1 MEDAEESQCT
11 TASVP
16 NSNLK
21 AQYDGKI
28 VFLQLVNAVPI
39 FSLYSEVY
47 FEMLRSFPNL
57 FLQILI
63 SIVKKQGKQRQY
75 SEGMHMQA
83 YRERVTGKL
92 TRSHC

>member
-16 NSNLK
+16 NPNLK
-21 AQYDGKI
+21 AKYDGKI

-39 FSLYSEVY
+39 FSWYSEVS

-57 FLQILI
+57 STNTHL
-63 SIVKKQGKQRQY
+63 Y
-75 SEGMHMQA
+75 SEEAGQA
-83 YRERVTGKL
+83 KAAV
-92 TRSHC
+92 